1 MTQHPTNP
9 NNVTK
14 SNNQAKIHNPTAKPK
29 RTITNN
35 PAAPANLNK
44 RTN

>member
-9 NNVTK
+9 NNVIKRT
-14 SNNQAKIHNPTAKPK
+14 NQAKIHNPTAKPK

-35 PAAPANLNK
+35 PTAPANLSK

>member
-9 NNVTK
+9 NVIKTT
-14 SNNQAKIHNPTAKPK
+14 NQANMHNPTTKPK
-29 RTITNN
+29 RIITNN
-35 PAAPANLNK
+35 PTAPANLSK